1 MFVDVREDG
10 EPGRP
15 RETHL
20 RNLYRLRREA
30 LQEGHTWAAMKF
42 PSNIAEGGWRLAR
55 ELALLAPRCTVALR
69 TTEVHRF
76 ASGKYRGPR

>member
-42 PSNIAEGGWRLAR
+42 PSNIAEGGWPASWPSSP
-55 ELALLAPRCTVALR
+55 PRCTVALR